1 MTTDKDHKAR
11 SAELFKEVLSK
22 DLPDEPVD
30 TQRATVDLE
39 IDTNPPSNQQVIS
52 AIKGLK
58 NGKAP
63 GLDNLNVEL
72 FKADLNFAAE
82 ILLPLFTEI
91 WEQEKIPFDCTK
103 VVIIEIPKK
112 GALSDCSKLNGEG

>member
-1 MTTDKDHKAR
+1 MTTDKDHKAGW
-11 SAELFKEVLSK
+11 AELFKEVLSK
-22 DLPDEPVD
+22 DPPDEPVD

-72 FKADLNFAAE
+72 FTADLNFAAE

-91 WEQEKIPFDCTK
+91 
-103 VVIIEIPKK
+103 
-112 GALSDCSKLNGEG
+112 